1 MNAIKRADR
10 PGQGGQEGP
19 LSSQQS
25 RPDAGSSIAAKDV
38 KALRD
43 RTGAGMM
50 DCKKALTEADGDVEK
65 AIEVLRLRQ
74 GKKIQDLGERTA
86 TEGTVQAYIH
96 AGAKV
101 GVLIEVDC
109 NTDFVAT
116 NDDFTGFAR
125 DIAMQIA
132 ATPTVAYVTRED
144 VPAEAREA
152 EARIYEQEAAEKPE
166 NVRERIVAGKLDAW
180 YQTIV
185 LLEQEMHNPKFEGKT
200 VQQLRDE
207 LAAKTGE
214 NVVIRRFVR
223 FAVGQ

>member
-1 MNAIKRADR
+1 MSTVEISA
-10 PGQGGQEGP
+10 Q
-19 LSSQQS
+19 
-25 RPDAGSSIAAKDV
+25 DV
-38 KALRD
+38 KALRE

-50 DCKKALTEADGDVEK
+50 DCKKALTEAGGEIEQ
-65 AIEVLRLRQ
+65 AIEILRVRQ
-74 GKKIQDLGERTA
+74 GKKVQDLGERVA
-86 TEGTVQAYIH
+86 TEGTVQAYVH

-116 NDDFTGFAR
+116 NEDFVSFAR

-132 ATPTVAYVTRED
+132 ATPTVQYVSRED
-144 VPAEAREA
+144 VPAEQRDA
-152 EARIYEQEAAEKPE
+152 EARIYEQEAADKPE
-166 NVRERIVAGKLDAW
+166 NVREKIVSGKLDSW
-180 YQTIV
+180 LGTIV

-207 LAAKTGE
+207 LTATTGE
-214 NVVIRRFVR
+214 NVVIRRFTR

>member
-1 MNAIKRADR
+1 MSTAEISA
-10 PGQGGQEGP
+10 
-19 LSSQQS
+19 S
-25 RPDAGSSIAAKDV
+25 DV

-50 DCKKALTEADGDVEK
+50 DCKKALTEAEGDLEH
-65 AIEVLRLRQ
+65 AIEILRVKQ
-74 GKKIQDLGERTA
+74 GKKIQDLGERIA

-116 NDDFTGFAR
+116 NDDFVTFAR
-125 DIAMQIA
+125 DVAMQIA
-132 ATPTVAYVTRED
+132 ATPTVRYVSRED
-144 VPAEAREA
+144 IPEAERDA
-152 EARIYEQEAAEKPE
+152 EARIYEREAADKPE
-166 NVRERIVAGKLDAW
+166 NVRERIVSGKLDSW

-185 LLEQEMHNPKFEGKT
+185 LLEQEMHNPKFEHKT
-200 VQQLRDE
+200 VQRLRDE
-207 LAAKTGE
+207 LTATTGE

>member
-1 MNAIKRADR
+1 MSTTEI
-10 PGQGGQEGP
+10 P
-19 LSSQQS
+19 
-25 RPDAGSSIAAKDV
+25 AKDV
-38 KALRD
+38 KALRE

-50 DCKKALTEADGDVEK
+50 DCKAALAEAGGDMEK
-65 AIEVLRLRQ
+65 AVEIIRVKIGNKV
-74 GKKIQDLGERTA
+74 GKLAGRETS
-86 TEGTVQAYIH
+86 EGTVQSYIH

-116 NDDFTGFAR
+116 NDDFVQFAR
-125 DIAMQIA
+125 DIALQIA
-132 ATPTVAYVTRED
+132 ATPTVKYVSRED
-144 VPAEAREA
+144 VPAEARDA
-152 EARIYEQEAAEKPE
+152 EARIYEQEAADKPE
-166 NVRERIVAGKLDAW
+166 NVREKIVSGKLDSW

-185 LLEQEMHNPKFEGKT
+185 LLEQEMHNPRFDGKT

-207 LAAKTGE
+207 LTATTGE